1 MAPLLPLSAARVFID
16 GVFAEPKLA
25 HPEGVAVHDDGSV
38 WCGTENGH
46 LIRVCAD
53 GSSMQALGC
62 TNGFLLGLAFDAAGN
77 CFMCDLKHAAIFRY
91 DGTSGTLQKFASS
104 GIAVPNYPVVDA
116 ARDALYVSDSYSFD
130 APGGGIYRYSLSTG
144 QGGLWY
150 EKPMHFANGM
160 ALTPDGSGLYVI
172 ESTASRLSHIDIGPD
187 GAAGTARVVVDGLL
201 NVPDGVLVMP
211 DGSLLLSCY
220 EPSRIYRYDE
230 TRGLELLIED
240 PQATIL
246 AHPTNIARR
255 CDKLFTANLGRWH
268 LTEIDISPLL

>member
-25 HPEGVAVHDDGSV
+25 HPEGVAVHVDGSV

-46 LIRVCAD
+46 LIRVSAD
-53 GSSMQALGC
+53 GTSMQAMGC
-62 TNGFLLGLAFDAAGN
+62 TNGFLLGLAFDSAGN
-77 CFMCDLKHAAIFRY
+77 CFVCDLKHAAVFRY
-91 DGTSGTLQKFASS
+91 DGTSGALEKFASS
-104 GIAVPNYPVVDA
+104 GIAVPNFPVIDE
-116 ARDALYVSDSYSFD
+116 ARNALYVSDSFD
-130 APGGGIYRYSLSTG
+130 FDRPGGGVYRYSLSTG
-144 QGGLWY
+144 EGGLWY
-150 EKPMHFANGM
+150 DRPMHFANGM
-160 ALTPDGSGLYVI
+160 ALARDGCGLYVI
-172 ESTASRLSHIDIGPD
+172 ESTASRLSRIEIDAD
-187 GAAGTARVVVDGLL
+187 GAAGAAHVVVDGLL

-230 TRGLELLIED
+230 ARGLELLIED

-255 CDKLFTANLGRWH
+255 GGKLFTANLGRWH
-268 LTEIDISPLL
+268 LTEIDISSLL